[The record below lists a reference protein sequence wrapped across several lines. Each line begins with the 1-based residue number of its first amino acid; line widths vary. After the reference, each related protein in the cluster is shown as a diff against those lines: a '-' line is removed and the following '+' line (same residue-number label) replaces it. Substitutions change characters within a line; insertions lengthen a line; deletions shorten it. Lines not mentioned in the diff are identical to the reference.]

1 VARKRGLGKGLDAL
15 LGGRAAASVPEAPG
29 AHPGAAPSAD
39 LRADAPEGGLRRIP
53 LDLIRPGPDQPRR
66 RFDPAALQELAD
78 SIRAQGVVQPVVVR
92 PAPEGGYELVAGE
105 RRWRAAQLAGLQEI
119 PAVVRRLDGREAAAV
134 ALIENIQREDL
145 NALEQARALARLV
158 EEFGL
163 THQEVA
169 EAVGRSRSAVS
180 NTLRLLELEPEV
192 QRLVEEGALE
202 MGHARALLALGGAAQ
217 REAAARVVAKG
228 LSVRETERLVRR
240 LVQGG
245 TSRRPVPA
253 RDPDVARLER
263 ELGERLGAPVRI
275 EHRARGRGRLVIE
288 YASLEEL
295 DGLLERLGAGE
306 RPR

>member
-1 VARKRGLGKGLDAL
+1 MARKRGLGKGLDAL
-15 LGGRAAASVPEAPG
+15 LGGRPAAPG
-29 AHPGAAPSAD
+29 PHPSVAGSGPEEG
-39 LRADAPEGGLRRIP
+39 REGGLRRIP
-53 LDLIRPGPDQPRR
+53 VDLIRPGPDQPRR

-92 PAPEGGYELVAGE
+92 PAPEGGYQLVAGE

-119 PAVVRRLDGREAAAV
+119 PAVVRQLDARAAAAV
-134 ALIENIQREDL
+134 ALVENIQREDL

-163 THQEVA
+163 THQEAA

-180 NTLRLLELEPEV
+180 NLLRLLELEPEV

-202 MGHARALLALGGAAQ
+202 MGHARALLALSGAAQ
-217 REAAARVVAKG
+217 REAAARVAAKG

-240 LVQGG
+240 LARGG
-245 TSRRPVPA
+245 ASAPPAPPA

-263 ELGERLGAPVRI
+263 WLGERLGAPVRI

-288 YASLEEL
+288 YASLEQL

-306 RPR
+306 GAG